1 MVSTHAYTAEE
12 PAFKEIDAAF
22 LVGAMPRKKD
32 MERKDLL
39 AANVKIFA
47 SQGNALKQWANPRCK
62 GELSWST
69 CNSQTLHLFGSLL
82 YISTYHHNRLL
93 TLTQF
98 WSWATQ
104 RTRTL

>member
-1 MVSTHAYTAEE
+1 MQLEVEDCAYPLVVSAHAYTAEE

-47 SQGNALKQWANPRCK
+47 SQGNALKQWANPGCR
-62 GELSWST
+62 GESAPHEIVVCPST
-69 CNSQTLHLFGSLL
+69 AH
-82 YISTYHHNRLL
+82 
-93 TLTQF
+93 
-98 WSWATQ
+98 
-104 RTRTL
+104 